1 MPPNATSGPEAEASL
16 SPIEVQ
22 GCRREMVSARQGPR
36 TDRDGRWRASLFDMH
51 VLDLPPVTA
60 SVPVARRF
68 VRARLTEGADG
79 AAGAAGAADVDAAT
93 LLVSEVVTNA
103 ILHARS
109 TVTLTVDIADDLVR
123 ITVRDGSPVRPRVHP
138 VAPTSATGRGMFLL
152 DRLAKR
158 WGVDADPVTGGKVV
172 WFEVGEP
179 SLAAWGQVPEHRLSG
194 AMQPGRLG

>member
-1 MPPNATSGPEAEASL
+1 VN
-16 SPIEVQ
+16 
-22 GCRREMVSARQGPR
+22 
-36 TDRDGRWRASLFDMH
+36 
-51 VLDLPPVTA
+51 VLDLPPTTA

-68 VRARLTEGADG
+68 VRARLEDAVV
-79 AAGAAGAADVDAAT
+79 GAADGVDIDAAT

-109 TVTLTVDIADDLVR
+109 AVTLTVDVAGDSVR
-123 ITVRDGSPVRPRVHP
+123 ITVRDGSPVQPRVHRF
-138 VAPTSATGRGMFLL
+138 APTAATGRGMFLL

-179 SLAAWGQVPEHRLSG
+179 ALAARGEVSEHRLSG
-194 AMQPGRLG
+194 AIQPGRMG